1 MFFMGTTTIMLVT
14 DEGRPDEILLNSCA
28 VLGVRQRRA
37 GASSVIGPVRVAQ
50 RAATSAAAGLK
61 KAKSFTRQK

>member
-1 MFFMGTTTIMLVT
+1 MLVT
-14 DEGRPDEILLNSCA
+14 DEGRTDEILLDSCA

-50 RAATSAAAGLK
+50 RAATSAAGLK
-61 KAKSFTRQK
+61 SI